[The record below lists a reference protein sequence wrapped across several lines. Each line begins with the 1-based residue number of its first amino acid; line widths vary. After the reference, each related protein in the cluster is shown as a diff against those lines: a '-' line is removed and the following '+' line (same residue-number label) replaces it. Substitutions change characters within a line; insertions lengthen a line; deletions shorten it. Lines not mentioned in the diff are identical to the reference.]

1 MKEVCLLNLD
11 EGRAKD
17 WEETLK
23 EAISERFIDGS
34 QELQRIL
41 ESKRGFYST
50 LKGWWQWFLWTVFG
64 TRSL

>member
-1 MKEVCLLNLD
+1 MKEVCLLNLA

-23 EAISERFIDGS
+23 AAISERFIDS
-34 QELQRIL
+34 SSELQSIL
-41 ESKRGFYST
+41 ESKRGLYST
-50 LKGWWQWFLWTVFG
+50 LKGWWQWFLWTLFG